1 MNLKSLRLPIL
12 TAAIL
17 AFSASGAHASGD
29 LAMAKKEG
37 KVVWYS
43 SLSLPIAQEVCNLF
57 NEKKMGFDCV
67 LHRSGSG
74 KLFKRYIQ
82 EAKSNIFTADVFHT
96 SNLGHFVSLKK
107 QDLIEKYVPK
117 GAEKFPDAFKDP
129 DGTWHILRAFAYVIA
144 VNTTKVKPADEP
156 KSWKDLLDPKWKGRM
171 VNAHPSYSGA
181 VSNGMSALVNKLGW
195 EFMDD
200 LAAQKPRIV
209 QSAVDTDVYLVRGEA
224 DISSGSGTYN
234 TFGHI
239 KKGEPIKMIIPEEGA
254 PLIRSAQAILKS
266 APHPHAAKIFSDW
279 LFSGEAQQVL
289 ANRGLYVGHPDVTFP
304 DGQIPLKELK
314 ILPLEAEE
322 AAKMRKP
329 LRKRFREQFG
339 V

>member
-1 MNLKSLRLPIL
+1 MIFRSLRMPLM
-12 TAAIL
+12 AAAML
-17 AFSASGAHASGD
+17 AFSASAAQASGD
-29 LAMAKKEG
+29 LAIAKKEG

-43 SLSLPIAQEVCNLF
+43 SLSLPIAQEMCNLF
-57 NEKKMGFDCV
+57 NDKKMGFECV

-107 QDLIEKYVPK
+107 QDLIIEYVPK
-117 GAEKFPDAFKDP
+117 GADKFPDAFKDK
-129 DGTWHILRAFAYVIA
+129 DGRWHVLRAFAYVIA
-144 VNTTKVKPADEP
+144 VNTTKVSPADEP

-181 VSNGMSALVNKLGW
+181 VSNGMSALVNKFGW
-195 EFMDD
+195 EFMDK
-200 LAAQKPRIV
+200 LAAQKPRVV
-209 QSAVDTDVYLVRGEA
+209 QSAVDTDGYLVRGEA

-234 TFGHI
+234 SFGHI
-239 KKGEPIKMIIPEEGA
+239 KKGEPIKVIVPEEGA

-279 LFSGEAQQVL
+279 LFSVEAQQVL
-289 ANRGLYVGHPDVTFP
+289 ANRGLFVGHPDVKAP
-304 DGQIPLKELK
+304 KGQMSMKDLK
-314 ILPLEAEE
+314 ILPLEPDE

>member
-1 MNLKSLRLPIL
+1 MTHKTLRMPVA
-12 TAAIL
+12 AAIL
-17 AFSASGAHASGD
+17 VLGAATANAGGD
-29 LAMAKKEG
+29 LAKAKEEG

-43 SLSLPIAQEVCNLF
+43 SLALPIAQEVCTLF

-107 QDLIEKYVPK
+107 QDQLVKYVPA

-129 DGTWHILRAFAYVIA
+129 DGQWHILRAFGYVISI
-144 VNTTKVKPADEP
+144 NTSNVKPAEEP

-181 VSNGMSALVNKLGW
+181 VSNGMAALVQNFGW
-195 EFMDD
+195 EFMDQ
-200 LAAQKPRIV
+200 LAEQSPRVV
-209 QSAVDTDVYLVRGEA
+209 QSAVDTDVYLIRGEA

-234 TFGHI
+234 SYGHI
-239 KKGEPIKMIIPEEGA
+239 KKGEPLKMIMPEEGA

-266 APHPHAAKIFSDW
+266 APHPNAAMIFSDW
-279 LFSGEAQQVL
+279 LFSLEAQQLL
-289 ANRGLYVGHPDVTFP
+289 ANRGLFVGHPDVKTP
-304 DGQIPLKELK
+304 EGQISMKELK
-314 ILPLEAEE
+314 IMPLKAEE

-329 LRKRFREQFG
+329 LRARFREKFG

>member
-1 MNLKSLRLPIL
+1 MILKSLRIPI
-12 TAAIL
+12 AAAAML
-17 AFSASGAHASGD
+17 AFSASAAQATGD

-57 NEKKMGFDCV
+57 NDKKMGFDCV

-107 QDLIEKYVPK
+107 QDLIIKYVPK
-117 GAEKFPDAFKDP
+117 GADKFPDAFKDK
-129 DGTWHILRAFAYVIA
+129 DGTWHILRAFAYVIV

-181 VSNGMSALVNKLGW
+181 VSNGMSALINKFGW
-195 EFMDD
+195 EFMDK

-209 QSAVDTDVYLVRGEA
+209 QSAVDTDVYVVRGEA

-234 TFGHI
+234 SFGHI

-279 LFSGEAQQVL
+279 LFSIEVQQVL
-289 ANRGLYVGHPDVTFP
+289 ANRGLFVGHPDVKFP
-304 DGQIPLKELK
+304 KGQISMKELK
-314 ILPLEAEE
+314 ILPLEADE